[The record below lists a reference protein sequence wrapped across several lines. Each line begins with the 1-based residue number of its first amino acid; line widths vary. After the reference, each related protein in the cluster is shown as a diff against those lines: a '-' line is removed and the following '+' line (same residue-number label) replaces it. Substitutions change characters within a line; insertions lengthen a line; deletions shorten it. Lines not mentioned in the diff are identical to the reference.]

1 MCVDYFLVNKQTQ
14 KHSPRFVLKNM
25 CSENISEIQKSYYKG
40 LIFFFFFFFFV
51 KLQAKTMN
59 VTENAFFI
67 CVLLE
72 ILLKYK
78 KVKRNARTSGP
89 TSLQNNSGGLF
100 LKV

>member
-40 LIFFFFFFFFV
+40 FIFFFFFFV